1 MRGPSEAITDILVEN
16 SVIAEDQRPLY
27 TYGLHQLGITILN
40 VATTV
45 LIGLFAG
52 MVWQCLLFL
61 LAYIPLR
68 RCAGGY
74 HAKTELR
81 CYIASTLLVIFS
93 LFGIYTIP
101 PRLSVLLPLF
111 LISGATV
118 YFLAPIDSMNKPLDK
133 IERMVYRRRSRYI
146 LAVHF
151 GIVIVAGGLSV
162 LEVISIIVI
171 ANTTLGIM
179 LILGWAK
186 RTLENHMDR
195 SVE

>member
-1 MRGPSEAITDILVEN
+1 MRSPSEAITDILVEN
-16 SVIAEDQRPLY
+16 SVIAEEQKSLY

-40 VATTV
+40 VATTLV
-45 LIGLFAG
+45 IGLFVG
-52 MVWQCLLFL
+52 MVWQGLLFL

-68 RCAGGY
+68 RYAGGY

-81 CYIASTLLVIFS
+81 CYMASTLLVLFF

-101 PRLSVLLPLF
+101 AHLSVLFPLF
-111 LISGATV
+111 LISGAVV
-118 YFLAPIDSMNKPLDK
+118 YFLAPIESMNKPLDK

-146 LAVHF
+146 LTAHF
-151 GIVIVAGGLSV
+151 GIVIVAGGLSA
-162 LEVISIIVI
+162 LEVISIIAV

-186 RTLENHMDR
+186 RTLENHMDC